1 MDQRLPPL
9 GIFRPPTGSDVAR
22 EAGVSKSAVSRAFT
36 GGVVSAEARERILK
50 AARKLRYRPSLTAR
64 SLTTSQSKLIGVA
77 VTHLDNQ
84 FYPDIIERLSLRL
97 GAAGF
102 RIVLFVTRGDADLE
116 PMLDELLG
124 YRLDGVVLASSSMAA
139 EVAAECLATGVPVS
153 MFNNVDPDGRVP
165 GVCADNAHGAA
176 LVARFLLSGGHRRCA
191 VISGLAESTTS
202 VERSEAFA
210 ATLIAAGADAPRQVS
225 GAFSFDG
232 ATRATRDL
240 LLGSAPPDAVFCA
253 NDHMALAALQAARSL
268 GRKPGEDISI
278 VGFDDVEIGA
288 WPAFSLTTYA
298 QPVDAMIEQT
308 VERLLRGVAGNA
320 VPQDTLRLP
329 GRLLVRDSARLPLGV
344 AVDRDGCAYW
354 DPGTV

>member
-153 MFNNVDPDGRVP
+153 TSSP
-165 GVCADNAHGAA
+165 
-176 LVARFLLSGGHRRCA
+176 
-191 VISGLAESTTS
+191 STTTYQSS
-202 VERSEAFA
+202 VRRSSPLRRP
-210 ATLIAAGADAPRQVS
+210 TVLRSQLPVGGIPGRS
-225 GAFSFDG
+225 
-232 ATRATRDL
+232 TRA
-240 LLGSAPPDAVFCA
+240 A
-253 NDHMALAALQAARSL
+253 
-268 GRKPGEDISI
+268 
-278 VGFDDVEIGA
+278 
-288 WPAFSLTTYA
+288 
-298 QPVDAMIEQT
+298 
-308 VERLLRGVAGNA
+308 
-320 VPQDTLRLP
+320 
-329 GRLLVRDSARLPLGV
+329 
-344 AVDRDGCAYW
+344 
-354 DPGTV
+354 